1 LYRAITFIIIAAI
14 LAADL
19 TNSFLR
25 GVSPVLS
32 WHDLVLAT
40 LLLFIGAGEKI
51 SRLVLSPKSG
61 LTIEQQVREFRDD
74 LKRIELFAESSESA
88 DLENLLQKATRLPQ
102 EIWSRI
108 IFYRLLLRA
117 VLRKKCKSKG
127 IQLGLTSSLTIMV
140 DRLTSIGAIGSE
152 LTSQLKR
159 LIHATFAA
167 EWGEG
172 ELPTEEELKYVLEE
186 ATEII
191 KKVDKL

>member
-172 ELPTEEELKYVLEE
+172 GLPTEEELKYVLEE